1 MSGKRYPEE
10 FKIEAVK
17 QVVDRGY
24 SVSSVATRLDITTH
38 SLYAWIKK
46 YGPDSSTNKEQSD
59 AQAEILRLQKGLK
72 RVTDERDILKKPRG
86 VLRKAVR
93 LRYAFIR
100 DNTHCWP
107 VRLLCRVL
115 DVHPSGFYAWL
126 QQPHSQREQA
136 NQMLTGQIK
145 QFWLESG
152 CVYGYRKIHLDL
164 RDTGQQC
171 GVNRVWRLMK
181 RAGIKAQVGYRSPRA
196 RKGEDSIVAPDRL
209 QRQFNPD
216 APDERWVTDITYIR
230 THEGWLYLAVVV
242 DLFSRK
248 VIGWSMQPRMTKEI
262 VLNALLMAL
271 WRRNPQ
277 KAVLVHSDQGSQY
290 TSYEWQSFLKS
301 HGLEGSMSRRG
312 NCHDNAVAESF
323 FQLLKR
329 ERIKKKIYGT
339 REEARSDIFDYIE
352 MFYNSKRRHGSS
364 DKMPPTE
371 YENRYYRRLESV

>member
-1 MSGKRYPEE
+1 M
-10 FKIEAVK
+10 
-17 QVVDRGY
+17 
-24 SVSSVATRLDITTH
+24 
-38 SLYAWIKK
+38 
-46 YGPDSSTNKEQSD
+46 
-59 AQAEILRLQKGLK
+59 
-72 RVTDERDILKKPRG
+72 
-86 VLRKAVR
+86 
-93 LRYAFIR
+93 
-100 DNTHCWP
+100 
-107 VRLLCRVL
+107 L
-115 DVHPSGFYAWL
+115 DVHPSGFYAWFK
-126 QQPHSQREQA
+126 QPYSQRHQVGLR
-136 NQMLTGQIK
+136 LTGQIK

-164 RDTGQQC
+164 RDSGQQC
-171 GVNRVWRLMK
+171 GVNRVWRLMN

-196 RKGEDSIVAPDRL
+196 RKGEASIVSPNRL

-216 APDERWVTDITYIR
+216 APDKRWVTDITYVR

-248 VIGWSMQPRMTKEI
+248 IIGWSMQSRMTKDI
-262 VLNALLMAL
+262 VLNALLMAV

-277 KAVLVHSDQGSQY
+277 KQVLVHSDQGSQY
-290 TSYEWQSFLKS
+290 TSHEWQSFLKS
-301 HGLEGSMSRRG
+301 NGLEGSMSRRG

-364 DKMPPTE
+364 NQMSPTE
-371 YENRYYRRLESV
+371 YENQYYQRLGSV